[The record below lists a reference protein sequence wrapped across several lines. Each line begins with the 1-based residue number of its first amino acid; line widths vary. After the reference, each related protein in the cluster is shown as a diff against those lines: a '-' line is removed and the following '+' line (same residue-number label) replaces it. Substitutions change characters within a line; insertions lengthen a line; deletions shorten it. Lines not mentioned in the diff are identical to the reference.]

1 MMNNP
6 VQDSNNPVLVHMKN
20 FRIREHCLFVCLF
33 SLMYLCNIRM
43 MRWLNTLSAHT
54 YSNEGMEEL
63 QKNRDLNNT
72 TETSSET
79 NKEKKNKDEEI
90 TSNDNSGTVS
100 SELVTEAE
108 TPSEEGF
115 SKQTTEPTDNKIS
128 TSPEGGN
135 GENKSLNIESL

>member
-6 VQDSNNPVLVHMKN
+6 IQDSKNPVLVHVKN
-20 FRIREHCLFVCLF
+20 FRIRENCLFVCLF
-33 SLMYLCNIRM
+33 SLMYLYNIRM

-72 TETSSET
+72 TETSTET

-128 TSPEGGN
+128 TLLEGGD